1 VPYQRTHRSFSNA
14 APARNAASRMSP
26 RPFAPPRESAGRPPG
41 GQHEEMGG
49 DWKDRID
56 RASRFGH
63 HFADVSVHRS
73 ASSTAAPVQTMPAEA
88 PAGGPPVAENR
99 TGMPDSLKAGI
110 EKLSGMPMNDVKV
123 HYNSSKP
130 AQVRARAYTQG
141 TEIHVAPGEEQH
153 LAHEAWHV
161 VQQKQGRVRPT
172 MSLKGKG
179 INDDEGLEAEADKMG
194 EKAARQPTN
203 FGPPKPQV

>member
-1 VPYQRTHRSFSNA
+1 
-14 APARNAASRMSP
+14 M
-26 RPFAPPRESAGRPPG
+26 SAGRP
-41 GQHEEMGG
+41 HEERDGSWE
-49 DWKDRID
+49 DSWEDRID

-73 ASSTAAPVQTMPAEA
+73 APSAAAPVQTMPATA
-88 PAGGPPVAENR
+88 PAGSPPVAENR

-110 EKLSGMPMNDVKV
+110 EKLSGMPMDDVKV
-123 HYNSSKP
+123 HYNSSRP
-130 AQVRARAYTQG
+130 AQLRARAYTQG

-179 INDDEGLEAEADKMG
+179 INDDTGLEAEADKMG
-194 EKAARQPTN
+194 EKAAQQPASP
-203 FGPPKPQV
+203 GPSTPSV

>member
-1 VPYQRTHRSFSNA
+1 VPHQRTHRSFSNA
-14 APARNAASRMSP
+14 APARNAASRMAP
-26 RPFAPPRESAGRPPG
+26 RPFGPSPESAGRPR
-41 GQHEEMGG
+41 EERDGS
-49 DWKDRID
+49 WEDRID

-73 ASSTAAPVQTMPAEA
+73 APSTAAPVQTMPATA
-88 PAGGPPVAENR
+88 PAGPPPVAENR
-99 TGMPDSLKAGI
+99 TGMPDSLKTGI
-110 EKLSGMPMNDVKV
+110 EKLSGMPLDDVKV

-130 AQVRARAYTQG
+130 AQLRARAYTQG
-141 TEIHVAPGEEQH
+141 TEIHVAPGEEEH

-179 INDDEGLEAEADKMG
+179 INDDAGLEAEADKMG
-194 EKAARQPTN
+194 EKASQQPASP
-203 FGPPKPQV
+203 GPVTPQV

>member
-1 VPYQRTHRSFSNA
+1 
-14 APARNAASRMSP
+14 MSP
-26 RPFAPPRESAGRPPG
+26 RPFAAPPQESAGERPDG
-41 GQHEEMGG
+41 SREERDGFW
-49 DWKDRID
+49 DDRID

-73 ASSTAAPVQTMPAEA
+73 APSTAAPVQTMPAEA
-88 PAGGPPVAENR
+88 PGGGLAAGGNK
-99 TGMPDSLKAGI
+99 TGMPASLKSGI
-110 EKLSGMPMNDVKV
+110 ERLSGMPMDDVKV

-130 AQVRARAYTQG
+130 AQLRARAYTQG
-141 TEIHVAPGEEQH
+141 TEIHVAPGEEKH

-179 INDDEGLEAEADKMG
+179 INDDTDLETEADQMG
-194 EKAARQPTN
+194 EKASQQPTSS
-203 FGPPKPQV
+203 GPSAPSV